1 MTQSNDNEKQ
11 INGGQKND
19 SVTMLLKFNM
29 HCDRCARK
37 VVKFVSSLQ
46 GVDSVTRR
54 ENDWKKIMVVGKVDP
69 VKLREIVEVKYNKNV
84 ELISPATKK
93 HLDFVK
99 DEINHKQVSF
109 YSNYASPFPV
119 TTVVLKVSLNCGGCR
134 GCIKKIQKLIE
145 EAKGNYGYHLQEHL
159 QRLVYEALGVHG
171 HSRRS
176 GHLNVALAFGISN
189 ATNTQNMSIDKSNN
203 LVMVKGAMDMNVLM
217 MTLKKKLKRQI
228 EIVQAKGNGGKKGKG
243 DDANG
248 EGNESGGQGATF
260 VQGNGG
266 GGKEETCSDGDGE
279 GKKSGGRGA
288 RVVQGNGN
296 DGKKGQGDDRA
307 QEGTKS
313 GGRGARVVQ
322 GNGGDGNKG
331 KGDDRGGEGK
341 ESGGRGPIV
350 VQGKG
355 GSGKKGKGVGVSE
368 GPSLAGYNYR
378 MENYAGQGQYTY
390 PQYINR
396 PENTFNYMNA
406 TQMFNDENPNACVVM

>member
-99 DEINHKQVSF
+99 DEINHKQ
-109 YSNYASPFPV
+109 FPV

-145 EAKGNYGYHLQEHL
+145 EAKGFVE
-159 QRLVYEALGVHG
+159 
-171 HSRRS
+171 
-176 GHLNVALAFGISN
+176 
-189 ATNTQNMSIDKSNN
+189 MSIDKSNN

-279 GKKSGGRGA
+279 GTKSGGRGA

-355 GSGKKGKGVGVSE
+355 GSGKKGKGAGVSE
-368 GPSLAGYNYR
+368 GPSLVGYNYR
-378 MENYAGQGQYTY
+378 MEIYAGQGQYTY

>member
-99 DEINHKQVSF
+99 DEINHKQ
-109 YSNYASPFPV
+109 FPV

-145 EAKGNYGYHLQEHL
+145 EAKGFVE
-159 QRLVYEALGVHG
+159 
-171 HSRRS
+171 
-176 GHLNVALAFGISN
+176 
-189 ATNTQNMSIDKSNN
+189 MSIDKSNN

-228 EIVQAKGNGGKKGKG
+228 EIVQAKG
-243 DDANG
+243 
-248 EGNESGGQGATF
+248 
-260 VQGNGG
+260 
-266 GGKEETCSDGDGE
+266 
-279 GKKSGGRGA
+279 
-288 RVVQGNGN
+288 
-296 DGKKGQGDDRA
+296 
-307 QEGTKS
+307 
-313 GGRGARVVQ
+313 
-322 GNGGDGNKG
+322 
-331 KGDDRGGEGK
+331 
-341 ESGGRGPIV
+341 
-350 VQGKG
+350 
-355 GSGKKGKGVGVSE
+355 GSGKKGKGAGVSE
-368 GPSLAGYNYR
+368 GPSLVGYNYR
-378 MENYAGQGQYTY
+378 MEIYAGQGQYTY